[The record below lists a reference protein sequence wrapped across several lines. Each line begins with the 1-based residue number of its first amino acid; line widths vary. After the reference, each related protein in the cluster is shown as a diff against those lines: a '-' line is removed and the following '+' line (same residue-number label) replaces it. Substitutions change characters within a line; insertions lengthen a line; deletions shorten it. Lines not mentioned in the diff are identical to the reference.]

1 MSFTFQDV
9 QLAYERIRPYVRQ
22 TPLEESFYLGGEGR
36 RYFFKLESLQR
47 AKRFKAIPHRKSA
60 RYRQV

>member
-36 RYFFKLESLQR
+36 RYFLSL
-47 AKRFKAIPHRKSA
+47 IHI
-60 RYRQV
+60 